1 MKYEKIYLVQNT
13 FTGTQDDLTA
23 DEVID
28 QAQYWTGELLS
39 DPQNNNAS
47 KTAYYLNQK
56 ALLSDTG
63 VSRLNKIKAAREI
76 LEIVNIYVN

>member
-1 MKYEKIYLVQNT
+1 MKYEKTYLVQNT
-13 FTGTQDDLTA
+13 FTGAQDDLTA

-28 QAQYWTGELLS
+28 QAQYWANKLLS
-39 DPQNNNAS
+39 DQQNNSAS

-56 ALLSDTG
+56 SLLKDPA

>member
-1 MKYEKIYLVQNT
+1 MKYEKTYLVQNT
-13 FTGTQDDLTA
+13 FSGTQDDLTA
-23 DEVID
+23 DDVIS
-28 QAQYWTGELLS
+28 QAQYWVNELLS
-39 DPQNNNAS
+39 DQQNSSAS
-47 KTAYYLNQK
+47 ETAYYLNQK